1 MKIGSLAHRLDSVR
15 PVLFASAVAFVLRLG
30 WIERVPDVDL
40 DAYGHFGVART
51 LLHDPWNL
59 SAHWVWLPLYH
70 YVLAALVALH
80 GTFGMARILASLA
93 SAALPLVLYR
103 AAAAEG
109 DRRLAAVSAVG
120 CAVAALPNLLGV
132 SAQQEALFA
141 LLVLS
146 GAACIDRRRFVA
158 AGALVAAACLVRYEA
173 WGAFGLLAA
182 QALLSRL
189 VPRWLPSAFRE
200 RLPLHLLA
208 APAVAILGFVLW
220 HRAVDGRFL
229 AFLAELYRYTHAQR
243 GVLSHGALFDALY
256 FPVLQPL
263 LLFGPAVVL
272 VAFGVRD
279 ACRPGWLLPLGI
291 YLFLLASY
299 AGKGSLGGARYYG
312 SLAPFV
318 CWAMAAGARRVAP
331 RRRALAASLVL
342 ASLLATT
349 GVAFVRLHAEA
360 DGARARL
367 EQATA
372 RTRSQP

>member
-1 MKIGSLAHRLDSVR
+1 MKIGSLAQRLDPVH
-15 PVLFASAVAFVLRLG
+15 PVLLSSAVAFVLRLV
-30 WIERVPDVDL
+30 WIERVPDVDM

-51 LLHDPWNL
+51 LVHDPWNL

-103 AAAAEG
+103 AAADRE
-109 DRRLAAVSAVG
+109 RRLAALGAVG

-146 GAACIDRRRFVA
+146 GASCIDRQRFVA

-173 WGAFGLLAA
+173 WGAFGLLSA

-189 VPRWLPSAFRE
+189 VPRWLPPAFRD

-208 APAVAILGFVLW
+208 PPAVAILGFVLW

-229 AFLAELYRYTHAQR
+229 AFLEELYRYTHAQR

-279 ACRPGWLLPLGI
+279 ACRPGWILPLGI

-312 SLAPFV
+312 ALAPFV

-331 RRRALAASLVL
+331 RHRTLAASLVL

-372 RTRSQP
+372 RTRSQL